1 MEPVTTSQIG
11 LALAASLL
19 LWWFSTGAILWLV
32 RLPRAAAGWTL
43 GLSSV
48 VAIAALIGLAFS
60 ARDDSVTG
68 AYLAFG
74 CALTVWGW
82 HELGFLM
89 GKVTGPRRTPCP
101 PTATGW
107 TRFRLSAET
116 VIHHEI
122 ALALTGVAIVAVAW
136 GQPNQTGTLTFA
148 VLLAMRLS
156 TKLNIFL
163 GVRNPPITFLPTG
176 LTYLQT
182 YFRRARFNALFPIS
196 LALSVIAAILLG
208 HTATDA
214 GTAPGMAI
222 GASLM
227 LALTLLG
234 LLEHGFLMMPSP
246 DRALWGWALGDNN
259 KQSRA
264 DVVLAAAGERDR

>member
-1 MEPVTTSQIG
+1 MEPVSTSQIG
-11 LALAASLL
+11 AAMAASLV

-32 RLPRAAAGWTL
+32 RRPPAASAWTL
-43 GLSSV
+43 GLSSI
-48 VAIAALIGLAFS
+48 VAVMAMIGLAVA
-60 ARDDSVTG
+60 ARDQSVVG
-68 AYLAFG
+68 AYTAFG
-74 CALTVWGW
+74 FALVVWGW

-101 PTATGW
+101 ATATGW
-107 TRFRLSAET
+107 ARFRVSAET

-122 ALALTGVAIVAVAW
+122 ALALTAVLVVILAW

-148 VLLAMRLS
+148 LLLAMRLS

-163 GVRNPPITFLPTG
+163 GVRNPPITFLPSG

-182 YFRRARFNALFPIS
+182 YFRRARFNALFPLS
-196 LALSVIAAILLG
+196 LALSVIAAIVLG

-214 GTAPGMAI
+214 ASVPGVAI

-234 LLEHGFLMMPSP
+234 LLEHAFLMMPSP
-246 DRALWGWALGDNN
+246 DRTLWGWALGDDD

-264 DVVLAAAGERDR
+264 DIVLAAAGERDR